1 MPDQPLELYGFAA
14 SVYVRSVRLA
24 LAEKRLPYTL
34 REVDPFQ
41 PGGPPDW
48 YLALHP
54 FGKIPALRDGDLELY
69 ESDAILRYLEAA
81 HPERP
86 LTPRDPV
93 GIARMTQVMRIMDGY
108 GYPAMIWT
116 VFITL
121 ARGHEQGRLSLADGL
136 AQSRLVLRTLDRL
149 MPAGA
154 EFLVGDAIT
163 LADTHAL
170 PMLVYFA
177 QTGPGRE
184 MLAEFPR
191 LAAWLARMRA
201 RPSVAATRSPLE
213 TDRQGEQP

>member
-1 MPDQPLELYGFAA
+1 MPDQPAELYGFAA
-14 SVYVRSVRLA
+14 SVYVRAVRLA
-24 LAEKRLPYTL
+24 LEEKRLPYTL
-34 REVDPFQ
+34 HEVDPFQ

-54 FGKIPALRDGDLELY
+54 FGKIPALRDGDLVLF

-81 HPERP
+81 HPRHP
-86 LTPRDPV
+86 LTPPDPA

-116 VFITL
+116 VFIML
-121 ARGHEQGRLSLADGL
+121 SRGQAQGRLPLPEGL
-136 AQSRLVLRTLDRL
+136 AQSRLVLRSLDRL

-154 EFLVGDAIT
+154 EFLAGDALT

-177 QTGPGRE
+177 QTAPGRE
-184 MLAEFPR
+184 MLREFPR
-191 LAAWLARMRA
+191 LDAWLAGMRT

-213 TDRQGEQP
+213 AA

>member
-1 MPDQPLELYGFAA
+1 MTGPLRDLYGYAP
-14 SVYVRSVRLA
+14 SVYVRSMRLA
-24 LAEKRLPYTL
+24 LEEKGLPYTL
-34 REVDPFQ
+34 NEVDPFRD
-41 PGGPPDW
+41 GGPPDW

-54 FGKIPALRDGDLELY
+54 FGKIPALRDGDVGLF

-81 HPERP
+81 YPDRP
-86 LTPRDPV
+86 LTPTDPV

-116 VFITL
+116 VFVML
-121 ARGHEQGRLSLADGL
+121 ARGREQGRLPLEEGL
-136 AQSRLVLRTLDRL
+136 LQSRLVLRTLDRL

-154 EFLVGDAIT
+154 GYLVGDTLT

-177 QTGPGRE
+177 QTEPGAA

-191 LAAWLARMRA
+191 LADWLAGMRA

-213 TDRQGEQP
+213 TH

>member
-1 MPDQPLELYGFAA
+1 MPGQPLDLYGFAA

-24 LAEKRLPYTL
+24 LEEKGLPYTL
-34 REVDPFQ
+34 HEVDPFQ

-54 FGKIPALRDGDLELY
+54 FGRIPALRDGSLELF

-81 HPERP
+81 HPGRP
-86 LTPRDPV
+86 LTLPDPV
-93 GIARMTQVMRIMDGY
+93 GIARMTQVMRIMDSY

-116 VFITL
+116 VFIML
-121 ARGHEQGRLSLADGL
+121 ARGHQQGRLPLEEGL

-149 MPAGA
+149 MPPGSG
-154 EFLVGDAIT
+154 FLAGDAIT

-177 QTGPGRE
+177 QTAPGRE

-191 LAAWLARMRA
+191 QAAWLARMRA

-213 TDRQGEQP
+213 TD

>member
-1 MPDQPLELYGFAA
+1 MPDPSIDLYGFAA

-24 LAEKRLPYTL
+24 LEEKGLPYVL
-34 REVDPFQ
+34 HEIDPFQ
-41 PGGPPDW
+41 PAGPPDW

-54 FGKIPALRDGDLELY
+54 FGKIPALRHGALELF

-81 HPERP
+81 YPEP
-86 LTPRDPV
+86 ALTPAAPIGV
-93 GIARMTQVMRIMDGY
+93 ARMTQVMRIMDGY

-116 VFITL
+116 VFIML
-121 ARGHEQGRLSLADGL
+121 ARGHDQGRMPLNEGL

-154 EFLVGDAIT
+154 GFLVGDRPT

-177 QTGPGRE
+177 QTGPGAA

-191 LAAWLARMRA
+191 LAGWLAGMRA

-213 TDRQGEQP
+213 TD

>member
-1 MPDQPLELYGFAA
+1 MPERPIDLYGFAA

-24 LAEKRLPYTL
+24 LEEKGLPYIL
-34 REVDPFQ
+34 HEIDPFQ
-41 PGGPPDW
+41 PAGPPDW

-54 FGKIPALRDGDLELY
+54 FGKIPALRDGELELF

-81 HPERP
+81 HPGRP
-86 LTPRDPV
+86 LTPPDPV
-93 GIARMTQVMRIMDGY
+93 GVARMTQVMRIMDGY

-116 VFITL
+116 VFIIL
-121 ARGHEQGRLSLADGL
+121 ARGQEQGRLPLEEGV
-136 AQSRLVLRTLDRL
+136 AQARLVLRTLDRL
-149 MPAGA
+149 MPEGAG
-154 EFLVGDAIT
+154 FLVGDELT

-177 QTGPGRE
+177 QTGPGAA

-191 LAAWLARMRA
+191 LAGWLAGMRA

-213 TDRQGEQP
+213 TD